1 MKKTAIALA
10 VLGTFAGAATAQSSV
25 TLYGRAEANV
35 TYNSFG
41 NSLNGNSQTAMYD
54 GGANTGIGGSRFG
67 FRGTED
73 LGGGLKA
80 FFVLES
86 GYNLDTGGQENANN
100 GSAGNG
106 KLFSRLSYVGLSD
119 SWGEVAL
126 GRQETVSR
134 QVNNV
139 ADVSG
144 LGEIK
149 VDETIQI
156 GPFAPGANAQTNGR
170 TLFQTFGQRQDNA
183 VTYTS
188 PSFSGFKTRIIVAMG
203 ENSTADYYGIQGSY
217 SAGPLNVA
225 YGFDTYS
232 SAPETTPPTAP
243 KVFSGNFNQ
252 THTIGA
258 NYNFGVAAL
267 YAGYK
272 NTGAVGNQNGTL
284 IGGNTKS
291 GAAVDSQDAWNVGV
305 LVPFGAWQFRAQYI
319 QSNYDLYNGDS
330 EDITKYGVSAR
341 YALSKRTTAYGAWT
355 GRDGSSSSAAP
366 AGRNYNSNFFAQE
379 NAFTVGMAHTF

>member
-1 MKKTAIALA
+1 MNEMKKTAIALA
-10 VLGTFAGAATAQSSV
+10 VLGTFAGAASAQSSV

-35 TYNSFG
+35 TYNERGS
-41 NSLNGNSQTAMYD
+41 SLAGNSQTALYD

-67 FRGTED
+67 FRGVED

-80 FFVLES
+80 FFVLEA
-86 GYNLDTGGQENANN
+86 GYNIDTGASASTNANT
-100 GSAGNG
+100 GAEPTAGNDR
-106 KLFSRLSYVGLSD
+106 LFSRLSYVGLSD

-139 ADVSG
+139 ADASG

-149 VDETIQI
+149 VDEVIVL
-156 GPFAPGANAQTNGR
+156 GAAANSGTATNGR
-170 TLFQTFGQRQDNA
+170 AFFQSFGQRQDNA

-188 PSFSGFKTRIIVAMG
+188 PSFGGFKSRVMVAMG
-203 ENSTADYYGIQGSY
+203 ENSTGDYYGIQGSY
-217 SAGPLNVA
+217 TAGPLNVA

-232 SAPETTPPTAP
+232 SPPNT
-243 KVFSGNFNQ
+243 FSGNFNQ
-252 THTIGA
+252 THSIGA
-258 NYNFGVAAL
+258 NYNFGVATL
-267 YAGYK
+267 YAGFK

-284 IGGNTKS
+284 IGGATKS
-291 GAAVDSQDAWNVGV
+291 GTTVDSQEAWNVGV
-305 LVPFGAWQFRAQYI
+305 MVPFGAWQFRAQYI
-319 QSNYDLYNGDS
+319 QSDYDLYNGAS

-355 GRDGSSSSAAP
+355 GRDGSSSSLAAF
-366 AGRNYNSNFFAQE
+366 NKDFFAQE

>member
-10 VLGTFAGAATAQSSV
+10 VLGTFAGAASAQSSV

-35 TYNSFG
+35 TYNSRG
-41 NSLNGNSQTAMYD
+41 SSLAGNSQTALYD

-67 FRGTED
+67 FRGVED
-73 LGGGLKA
+73 LGSGLKA
-80 FFVLES
+80 FFVLEA
-86 GYNLDTGGQENANN
+86 GYNIDTGESSSTNSNTGVA
-100 GSAGNG
+100 GSPNR
-106 KLFSRLSYVGLSD
+106 LFSRLSFVGLSD

-139 ADVSG
+139 ADATG

-149 VDETIQI
+149 VDEQI
-156 GPFAPGANAQTNGR
+156 VLGSATTSSTATNGR
-170 TLFQTFGQRQDNA
+170 QLFQTFGQRQDNA

-232 SAPETTPPTAP
+232 SPPAT
-243 KVFSGNFNQ
+243 FSGNFNQ
-252 THTIGA
+252 THSIGA
-258 NYNFGVAAL
+258 NYNFGVATL
-267 YAGYK
+267 YAGFK
-272 NTGAVGNQNGTL
+272 NTGAVGSQSGALVGGT
-284 IGGNTKS
+284 TKS
-291 GAAVDSQDAWNVGV
+291 GATVDSQEAWNVGV
-305 LVPFGAWQFRAQYI
+305 MVPFGAWQFRAQYI
-319 QSNYDLYNGDS
+319 QSDYDLYNGAS

-355 GRDGSSSSAAP
+355 GRDGSSSSATAP
-366 AGRNYNSNFFAQE
+366 NYNSNFFAQE
-379 NAFTVGMAHTF
+379 SAFTVGLAHTF